1 MNPIYIKEDYSGL
14 REAIGAFCPDR
25 IFVVCDRAVAHLVPR
40 LGLDAAVVEL
50 EASEE
55 KKSLRTVEEICRA
68 LLEGGADRKSFVLA
82 LGGGIISDM
91 AGFAAS
97 IYMRGIR
104 FAYVPTTLLAMT
116 DAAIGGKT
124 GVNFLSYK
132 NILGSFTEPCFTWMA
147 AASLEGLPRREVLS
161 GAAEMLKSFIIDNVD
176 GAYSTALEFF
186 RTASLP
192 EKCDAATAA
201 RLLPLARAAAGV
213 KAGIVS
219 RDFRES
225 GERKLLNLG
234 HSFAHAIEHLAQAGA
249 AADTNNAGAGD
260 GTNINNTGVDGN
272 VGISHGE
279 AVSMGI
285 VLAARLS
292 CALGYAPKGFDSS
305 LEADFAAAGL
315 RVKCPYAPRQ
325 LVQAMSRDKKAEAG
339 TLSFVLM
346 RGISDVFV
354 EKLEPAKAMAL
365 INE

>member
-176 GAYSTALEFF
+176 GTYSTALEFF

-234 HSFAHAIEHLAQAGA
+234 HSFAHAIEHLAQTGA
-249 AADTNNAGAGD
+249 
-260 GTNINNTGVDGN
+260 DGN

-365 INE
+365 LNE

>member
-234 HSFAHAIEHLAQAGA
+234 HSFAHAIEHLAQIDA
-249 AADTNNAGAGD
+249 ANA
-260 GTNINNTGVDGN
+260 NNTGADGT

-292 CALGYAPKGFDSS
+292 CALGYAPKGFDSL

-325 LVQAMSRDKKAEAG
+325 LVQAMSRDKKAESG

-365 INE
+365 LNE

>member
-234 HSFAHAIEHLAQAGA
+234 HSFAHAIEHLAQTGA
-249 AADTNNAGAGD
+249 
-260 GTNINNTGVDGN
+260 DGN

-305 LEADFAAAGL
+305 LEADFASAGL

-325 LVQAMSRDKKAEAG
+325 LVQAMCRDKKAEAG

-365 INE
+365 LNE

>member
-176 GAYSTALEFF
+176 GSYSTALEFF

-234 HSFAHAIEHLAQAGA
+234 HSFAHAIEHLAQTGA
-249 AADTNNAGAGD
+249 
-260 GTNINNTGVDGN
+260 DGN

-339 TLSFVLM
+339 MLSFVLM

-365 INE
+365 LNE

>member
-147 AASLEGLPRREVLS
+147 AASLEGLPRREVLL

-176 GAYSTALEFF
+176 GSYSTALEFF

-234 HSFAHAIEHLAQAGA
+234 HSFAHAIEHLAQTGA
-249 AADTNNAGAGD
+249 
-260 GTNINNTGVDGN
+260 DGN

-305 LEADFAAAGL
+305 LEADFASAGL

-365 INE
+365 LNE

>member
-40 LGLDAAVVEL
+40 LGLDAAVLEL

-213 KAGIVS
+213 KAGIVG

-234 HSFAHAIEHLAQAGA
+234 HSFAHAIEHLAQTGA
-249 AADTNNAGAGD
+249 
-260 GTNINNTGVDGN
+260 DGN

>member
-40 LGLDAAVVEL
+40 LGLDAAVLEL

-192 EKCDAATAA
+192 ERCDAATAA
-201 RLLPLARAAAGV
+201 RLLPLARVAAGV

-234 HSFAHAIEHLAQAGA
+234 HSFAHAIEHLAQ
-249 AADTNNAGAGD
+249 
-260 GTNINNTGVDGN
+260 TGVDGS

-339 TLSFVLM
+339 MLSFVLM

-365 INE
+365 LNE

>member
-40 LGLDAAVVEL
+40 LGLDASVLEL

-234 HSFAHAIEHLAQAGA
+234 HSFAHAIEHLAQTGA
-249 AADTNNAGAGD
+249 
-260 GTNINNTGVDGN
+260 DGN

-292 CALGYAPKGFDSS
+292 CALGYAPKGFDSL

-339 TLSFVLM
+339 MLSFVLM

-365 INE
+365 LNE

>member
-234 HSFAHAIEHLAQAGA
+234 HSFAHAIEHLAQTGA
-249 AADTNNAGAGD
+249 
-260 GTNINNTGVDGN
+260 DGN
-272 VGISHGE
+272 IGISHGE

-305 LEADFAAAGL
+305 LEADFASAGL

-339 TLSFVLM
+339 MLSFVLM

-365 INE
+365 LNE

>member
-14 REAIGAFCPDR
+14 REAIDAFCPDR

-40 LGLDAAVVEL
+40 LGLDASVLEL

-249 AADTNNAGAGD
+249 
-260 GTNINNTGVDGN
+260 DGN

-292 CALGYAPKGFDSS
+292 CALGYAPKGFDSL

-365 INE
+365 LNE

>member
-186 RTASLP
+186 RAASLP

-234 HSFAHAIEHLAQAGA
+234 HSFAHAIEHLAQTGA
-249 AADTNNAGAGD
+249 AAD
-260 GTNINNTGVDGN
+260 INNTGADGN

-305 LEADFAAAGL
+305 LEADFASAGL

-339 TLSFVLM
+339 MLSFVLM

-365 INE
+365 LNE

>member
-234 HSFAHAIEHLAQAGA
+234 HSFAHAIEHLAQTGA
-249 AADTNNAGAGD
+249 
-260 GTNINNTGVDGN
+260 DGN

-325 LVQAMSRDKKAEAG
+325 LVQAMCRDKKAEAG

-365 INE
+365 LNE

>member
-40 LGLDAAVVEL
+40 LGLDAAVLEL

-234 HSFAHAIEHLAQAGA
+234 HSFAHAIEHLAQTGA
-249 AADTNNAGAGD
+249 
-260 GTNINNTGVDGN
+260 DGN

-339 TLSFVLM
+339 TLSCVLM

-365 INE
+365 LNE

>member
-40 LGLDAAVVEL
+40 LGLDAAVLEL

-55 KKSLRTVEEICRA
+55 KKSLRTVEEICSA

-176 GAYSTALEFF
+176 GSYSTALEFF

-234 HSFAHAIEHLAQAGA
+234 HSFAHAIEHLDQTGA
-249 AADTNNAGAGD
+249 AADINNAGAD
-260 GTNINNTGVDGN
+260 DGN

-305 LEADFAAAGL
+305 LEADFASAGL

-365 INE
+365 LNE

>member
-40 LGLDAAVVEL
+40 LGLDAAVLEL

-55 KKSLRTVEEICRA
+55 KKSLRTVEEICSA

-234 HSFAHAIEHLAQAGA
+234 HSFAHAIEHLAQTGA
-249 AADTNNAGAGD
+249 
-260 GTNINNTGVDGN
+260 DGN

-305 LEADFAAAGL
+305 LEADFASAGL

-365 INE
+365 LNE

>member
-40 LGLDAAVVEL
+40 LGLDAAVLEL

-55 KKSLRTVEEICRA
+55 KKSLRTVEEICLA
-68 LLEGGADRKSFVLA
+68 LLDGGADRKSFVLA

-132 NILGSFTEPCFTWMA
+132 NILGSFTEPCFTWMS

-234 HSFAHAIEHLAQAGA
+234 HSFAHAIEHLAQ
-249 AADTNNAGAGD
+249 
-260 GTNINNTGVDGN
+260 TGVDGN

-365 INE
+365 LNE

>member
-40 LGLDAAVVEL
+40 LGLDAAVLEL

-68 LLEGGADRKSFVLA
+68 LVEGGADRKSFVLA

-186 RTASLP
+186 RTVSLP

-234 HSFAHAIEHLAQAGA
+234 HSFAHAIEHLAQTGA
-249 AADTNNAGAGD
+249 
-260 GTNINNTGVDGN
+260 DGN

-279 AVSMGI
+279 AVSMRI

-305 LEADFAAAGL
+305 LEADFASAGL

-365 INE
+365 LNE

>member
-176 GAYSTALEFF
+176 GSYSTALEFF

-192 EKCDAATAA
+192 ERCDAATAA

-234 HSFAHAIEHLAQAGA
+234 HSFAHAIEHLAQTGA
-249 AADTNNAGAGD
+249 
-260 GTNINNTGVDGN
+260 DGN

-305 LEADFAAAGL
+305 LEADFASAGL
-315 RVKCPYAPRQ
+315 RVNCPYAPRQ

-365 INE
+365 LNE

>member
-40 LGLDAAVVEL
+40 LGLDAAVLEL

-176 GAYSTALEFF
+176 GSYSTALEFF

-219 RDFRES
+219 RDFREG

-234 HSFAHAIEHLAQAGA
+234 HSFAHAIEHLAQTGA
-249 AADTNNAGAGD
+249 
-260 GTNINNTGVDGN
+260 DGN

-292 CALGYAPKGFDSS
+292 CALGYAPKGFDSL

-365 INE
+365 LNE

>member
-40 LGLDAAVVEL
+40 LGLDAAVLEL

-176 GAYSTALEFF
+176 GSYSTALEFF

-234 HSFAHAIEHLAQAGA
+234 HSFAHAIEHLAQTGA
-249 AADTNNAGAGD
+249 D
-260 GTNINNTGVDGN
+260 GT

-339 TLSFVLM
+339 MLSFVLM

-365 INE
+365 LNE

>member
-40 LGLDAAVVEL
+40 LGLDAAVLEL

-192 EKCDAATAA
+192 ERCDAATAA

-219 RDFRES
+219 RDFRE
-225 GERKLLNLG
+225 GAERKLLNLG
-234 HSFAHAIEHLAQAGA
+234 HSFAHAIEHLAQTGA
-249 AADTNNAGAGD
+249 
-260 GTNINNTGVDGN
+260 DGN

-339 TLSFVLM
+339 MLSFVLM

-365 INE
+365 LNE

>member
-40 LGLDAAVVEL
+40 LGLDAAVLEL

-68 LLEGGADRKSFVLA
+68 LLDGGADRKSFVLA

-234 HSFAHAIEHLAQAGA
+234 HSVAHAIEHLAQTGA
-249 AADTNNAGAGD
+249 
-260 GTNINNTGVDGN
+260 DGN

-305 LEADFAAAGL
+305 LEADFASAGL

>member
-40 LGLDAAVVEL
+40 LGLDAAVLEL

-219 RDFRES
+219 RDFRE
-225 GERKLLNLG
+225 GAERKLLNLG
-234 HSFAHAIEHLAQAGA
+234 HSFAHAIEHLAQTGA
-249 AADTNNAGAGD
+249 
-260 GTNINNTGVDGN
+260 DGN

-339 TLSFVLM
+339 MLSFVLM

-365 INE
+365 LNE